1 MQSLCLMCT
10 CCTWCKTPVESLSCR
25 CGAAPMLTPIPMSQ
39 QCLSEGRWLLV
50 LSCVFAWLK
59 GSCNPAL
66 LLPALLG
73 RVTALSVN
81 KLFIYFPHSSFNF
94 FFPLLLSTC
103 VQSMCSENMCSSKVL
118 QLWKPGIQVC
128 ITLQCSEDALGSP
141 RGIVSFFCS
150 ILQNVSAMIE
160 TGFLKK
166 FLPF

>member
-1 MQSLCLMCT
+1 MQSLCLTCT
-10 CCTWCKTPVESLSCR
+10 FCTWCEAPVEFLSCG
-25 CGAAPMLTPIPMSQ
+25 CGAAAMLTPVPVSQ
-39 QCLSEGRWLLV
+39 PCLSQGRWLLV
-50 LSCVFAWLK
+50 LSAVWLK

-103 VQSMCSENMCSSKVL
+103 VRSMRSINMCSSKVL

-128 ITLQCSEDALGSP
+128 ISLQCSEDALGSP
-141 RGIVSFFCS
+141 RGIMSFFVPYCRMY
-150 ILQNVSAMIE
+150 LPW
-160 TGFLKK
+160 LKLFFFFFK